1 MIIINKNST
10 NTIIL
15 ELTSVSNLLNP
26 NYLFEFK
33 NDLLNT
39 SYFFTAP
46 DLSNWKCRYNMFD
59 ITESNTPD
67 PINGEVK
74 LIGGSYTYNIYEST
88 TITLSISATTGRII
102 STGKANVNGEQI
114 NNIYK

>member
-39 SYFFTAP
+39 LYYFTTP
-46 DLSNWKCRYNMFD
+46 DLSNWKCRYNLFE
-59 ITESNTPD
+59 ITESTTPD
-67 PINGEVK
+67 PINGIISLV
-74 LIGGSYTYNIYEST
+74 GGSYTYNIYEAT
-88 TITLSISATTGRII
+88 GATLSVSATTGRII
-102 STGKANVNGEQI
+102 STGKVNVLGEQI